1 MQPRSTSLLLSN
13 VEDKTQRLARFIEQ
27 WNSIRD
33 KAILAQNFT
42 EADLGISPT
51 GKGLKRHANIALL
64 LQVRDELRYL
74 QSGLNEL
81 VMEGLNGHLSK
92 QAQTTLGEVKYKF
105 HTISLMIE
113 EFEDQRFVNE
123 LACPTSINIKEE
135 NFVAADESIFEM
147 DDVVAGEEKTLNSAA
162 DRLELYSIGNKLR
175 NTLQGELFQGVVK
188 STGQQVAIKACR
200 KDLINSKLSV
210 SGNKVLENPETEVEV
225 MATIVKAGGHPNLLN
240 LVDSFETKDRLYIV
254 LEFAGR
260 GELFD
265 IVSQAG
271 RLDEEVVRV
280 FFKQIVSG
288 VQFLHSHG
296 ICHLDISLE
305 NILMDDEGT
314 LKICDFGLSRVIE
327 KYFFLGTS
335 SKPGKTQYMSPE
347 IYAGMEFSGEKS
359 DVFSLGVVLFIMLA
373 GFPPFDRPAVSD
385 MRFSYIMNGHLQ
397 VLLKRWK
404 LNTVISNS
412 AVDLLNRIMCPP
424 EKRIGI
430 EELLR
435 DPWLNM

>member
-147 DDVVAGEEKTLNSAA
+147 DDVVAGEEMSLNSAA
-162 DRLELYSIGNKLR
+162 DRLELYSIGNKL
-175 NTLQGELFQGVVK
+175 
-188 STGQQVAIKACR
+188 
-200 KDLINSKLSV
+200 
-210 SGNKVLENPETEVEV
+210 
-225 MATIVKAGGHPNLLN
+225 
-240 LVDSFETKDRLYIV
+240 
-254 LEFAGR
+254 
-260 GELFD
+260 
-265 IVSQAG
+265 
-271 RLDEEVVRV
+271 
-280 FFKQIVSG
+280 
-288 VQFLHSHG
+288 
-296 ICHLDISLE
+296 
-305 NILMDDEGT
+305 
-314 LKICDFGLSRVIE
+314 
-327 KYFFLGTS
+327 
-335 SKPGKTQYMSPE
+335 
-347 IYAGMEFSGEKS
+347 
-359 DVFSLGVVLFIMLA
+359 
-373 GFPPFDRPAVSD
+373 
-385 MRFSYIMNGHLQ
+385 
-397 VLLKRWK
+397 
-404 LNTVISNS
+404 
-412 AVDLLNRIMCPP
+412 
-424 EKRIGI
+424 
-430 EELLR
+430 
-435 DPWLNM
+435 